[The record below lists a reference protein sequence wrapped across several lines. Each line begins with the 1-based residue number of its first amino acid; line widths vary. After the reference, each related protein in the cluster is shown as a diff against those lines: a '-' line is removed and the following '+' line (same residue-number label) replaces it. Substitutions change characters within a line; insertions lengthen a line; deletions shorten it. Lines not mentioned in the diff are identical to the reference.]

1 MQYVTL
7 GRTGLRVSVMG
18 LGSGGHSRLGQQTG
32 STPTQSVAIV
42 ERALDFGVNFLDT
55 AEAYHT
61 EAIIGTAIRTRS
73 REELVLSTKKTIT
86 RADGSLISAQEVI
99 AGCEASLRRLGTEYV
114 DIYHLHGVRDAV
126 YDDARN
132 ALVPALR
139 QLQQDGKIRFLGI
152 TEAFAADPPHR
163 MLSRAVHDDCWD
175 VMMVG
180 FNLLNQSARERVF
193 AYTVP
198 KQIGVLAMFVVRQ
211 ALSRPTHLRQTIAE
225 LVEQGQVNQD
235 VLDPN
240 DPLGFLL
247 HAGGAESVPDAA
259 YRFCRDEPGVH
270 VVLSGTGNMQHLE
283 ENIASIRRPPLPEK
297 DRQQLMHLFA
307 KVDTVSGQ

>member
-7 GRTGLRVSVMG
+7 GRTGIRVSALG
-18 LGSGGHSRLGQQTG
+18 LGGGGHSRLGQHTG

-42 ERALDFGVNFLDT
+42 ERALDLGVNFLDT

-61 EAIIGTAIRTRS
+61 EAIIGTAIRNRS
-73 REELVLSTKKTIT
+73 RAELVLSTKKTIT
-86 RADGSLISAQEVI
+86 RDDGALISAQEMI

-114 DIYHLHGVRDAV
+114 DIYHLHGVRDAL
-126 YDDARN
+126 YDDARDT
-132 ALVPALR
+132 LVPALL
-139 QLQQDGKIRFLGI
+139 QLQQDDKIRFLGI

-193 AYTVP
+193 AYTIP

-211 ALSRPTHLRQTIAE
+211 ALSRPAHLAQTIAD
-225 LVEQGQVNQD
+225 LVDQGLLDQGM
-235 VLDPN
+235 LDPH

-247 HAGGAESVPDAA
+247 QEGGAESVPDAA
-259 YRFCRDEPGVH
+259 YRFCLDEPGVH
-270 VVLSGTGNMQHLE
+270 VVLTGTGNMQHLE
-283 ENIASIRRPPLPEK
+283 ANIASILRPPLPEQ
-297 DRQQLMHLFA
+297 DRQRLMQLFA

>member
-7 GRTGLRVSVMG
+7 GRTGLQVSAMG
-18 LGSGGHSRLGQQTG
+18 LGGGGHSRLGQQTG
-32 STPTQSVAIV
+32 STRAQSVTIV
-42 ERALDFGVNFLDT
+42 ERALDLGVNFLDT
-55 AEAYHT
+55 AEVYHT
-61 EAIIGTAIRTRS
+61 ESIVGTAIRHRS
-73 REELVLSTKKTIT
+73 RPQLVLSTKKTIT
-86 RADGSLISAQEVI
+86 RDDGSLISAQDVI

-114 DIYHLHGVRDAV
+114 DIYHLHGVRDAM
-126 YDDARN
+126 YDDARD
-132 ALVPALR
+132 ALVPALL
-139 QLQQDGKIRFLGI
+139 QLQQEGKIRFLGI

-193 AYTVP
+193 AYTIP
-198 KQIGVLAMFVVRQ
+198 KQIGVLAMFVIRQ
-211 ALSRPTHLRQTIAE
+211 ALSRPAHLAQTIAE
-225 LVEQGQVNQD
+225 LVDQGQVEHG

-247 HAGGAESVPDAA
+247 YEGGAESVPDAA

-283 ENIASIRRPPLPEK
+283 ENIASMLRPPLPEK
-297 DRQQLMHLFA
+297 DRQKLMQLFA